1 MAISEIDSLQD
12 KKVHF
17 IGVGGISMSA
27 LAAMHLKSGG
37 AVTGSDIKA
46 GERLEWI
53 RELGGAV
60 KSEHGPENIKDQDL
74 VVVSS
79 AIPEDNIELQKAREL
94 NKKILTRA
102 EFLAKLTADD
112 SLIAVTGTHG
122 KTTTTAMLTE
132 IFLQAE
138 RDPSVMIGGELNRI
152 SGNHL
157 QGRGDYFLIEADES
171 DGSLINYNP
180 WLGIITNMEEEHL
193 DFYEDSSKLKEIMLE
208 FSRRIRDDGHIILC
222 SDDPVIKTSL
232 LPALRARDNLVVLSY
247 GINSGDYQAERIKID
262 GFESSYVI
270 VTPEGERFEIDV
282 NSPGR
287 HNVLNSLAAV
297 ISARIAGI
305 DWQNISTALAEFSG
319 VKRRFEKKGS
329 VNDIRVIDDY
339 AHHPSE
345 ILATYHTAENT
356 SNSRIVTVFQPHRF
370 TRTEALWDQFAEV
383 LRRIDNL
390 WLCDIYPA
398 NQEPIP
404 GVNSRKL
411 VRDIRQQSGSCNT
424 GVKYAGDIQAAF
436 NELRN
441 FVEPGDLVLTLG
453 AGDVHKVGEW
463 LLSSLREN
471 DCE

>member
-94 NKKILTRA
+94 NKKVLTRA

-370 TRTEALWDQFAEV
+370 TRTEALWDQFTEV

>member
-37 AVTGSDIKA
+37 EVTGSDIKA

-60 KSEHGPENIKDQDL
+60 KCGHSPENIKDQDL

-79 AIPEDNIELQKAREL
+79 AIPEDNIELQKARKM
-94 NKKILTRA
+94 NKKVISRA
-102 EFLAKLTADD
+102 EFLAKLTADN

-138 RDPSVMIGGELNRI
+138 RDPSVMIGGELNGI

-193 DFYEDSSKLKEIMLE
+193 DFYEDSSKLIKTMVE

-232 LPALRARDNLVVLSY
+232 LPVLREIEDLTIHSY
-247 GINSGDYQAERIKID
+247 GINSGDYQAERIEID
-262 GFESSYVI
+262 GFKSSYSFI
-270 VTPEGERFEIDV
+270 TPEGERYEIDV

-305 DWQNISTALAEFSG
+305 GWQNIITALGEFSG
-319 VKRRFEKKGS
+319 VKRRFEEKGS

-345 ILATYHTAENT
+345 ILATYHTADKAR
-356 SNSRIVTVFQPHRF
+356 NSRIVTVFQPHRF
-370 TRTEALWDQFAEV
+370 TRTAALWDQFADV
-383 LRRIDNL
+383 LSRIDNL

-398 NQEPIP
+398 NQEAIP
-404 GVNSRKL
+404 GVNSRDL
-411 VRDIRQQSGSCNT
+411 VRDIRQFSGSCNT
-424 GVKYAGDIQAAF
+424 GVKYAGDIQSAF
-436 NELRN
+436 KKLRN

-453 AGDVHKVGEW
+453 AGDVYKVGEW